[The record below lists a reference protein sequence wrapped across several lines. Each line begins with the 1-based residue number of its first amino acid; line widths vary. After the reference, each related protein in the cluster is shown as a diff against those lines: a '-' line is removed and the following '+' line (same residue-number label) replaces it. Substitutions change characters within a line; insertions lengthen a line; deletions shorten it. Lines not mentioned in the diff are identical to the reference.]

1 MTSARKLEA
10 NKSNACR
17 STGPRT
23 PGGKSRSRLNA
34 RRHGLATR
42 IEDDPEATRAI
53 ECLAAI
59 LAEGAD
65 DFQCMEKTR
74 FLAECH
80 FDLQRVG
87 AARCEVFA
95 TIDDPENATG
105 SDFEN
110 ALRAMDNISRYQT
123 RAFSKTKRALR
134 KSTRSG

>member
-1 MTSARKLEA
+1 VTSARKLEA
-10 NKSNACR
+10 NKSNASR

-42 IEDDPEATRAI
+42 IEDDPAAMRGI
-53 ECLAAI
+53 ECLI

-65 DFQCMEKTR
+65 DFERMEKAR

-95 TIDDPENATG
+95 IIDDLEKAAG
-105 SDFEN
+105 DDFEN
-110 ALRAMDNISRYQT
+110 ALRAMENISRYET
-123 RAFSKTKRALR
+123 RAFSKRKRALR
-134 KSTRSG
+134 KSPRKG

>member
-1 MTSARKLEA
+1 M
-10 NKSNACR
+10 
-17 STGPRT
+17 PRT

-65 DFQCMEKTR
+65 DFRCR
-74 FLAECH
+74 SNASCSAEIP
-80 FDLQRVG
+80 FRPAAG
-87 AARCEVFA
+87 RAARCEVFA
-95 TIDDPENATG
+95 TIDDLENATG